1 MTISEFFKEFRDSQ
15 IYDIVIYDCDD
26 DTEYFTTTDDI
37 EQDFKKEFLDN
48 AEIVNWYIRDNTFNL
63 DVVEGR

>member
-15 IYDIVIYDCDD
+15 MYDIVIYDCDD
-26 DTEYFTTTDDI
+26 YTEYFTTTDDI
-37 EQDFKKEFLDN
+37 EHYFKKEYLDN

-63 DVVEGR
+63 DVAGVG